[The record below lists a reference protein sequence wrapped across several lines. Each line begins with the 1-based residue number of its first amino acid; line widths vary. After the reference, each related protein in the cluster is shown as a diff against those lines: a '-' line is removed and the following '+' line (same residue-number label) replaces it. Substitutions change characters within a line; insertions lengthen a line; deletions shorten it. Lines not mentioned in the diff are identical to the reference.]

1 MEMDLATLT
10 ALEELRL
17 LKARYFRYLDTKDW
31 AAWAEVFAE
40 DASLYVEHAPPVPGV
55 ETPNTPTRTG
65 RQTIV
70 DSVSTLLADAV
81 TVHHGHMGELELT
94 SPTTA
99 RGVWAMEDI
108 VETPDRW
115 WHGHGHYTETYAL
128 EGGRWRIKTLRLT
141 RLRSRRGEGAYT

>member
-1 MEMDLATLT
+1 MATDLATLA
-10 ALEELRL
+10 ALEELRT
-17 LKARYFRYLDTKDW
+17 LKARYFRCLDTKDW
-31 AAWAEVFAE
+31 ANWGEVFAE
-40 DASLYVEHAPPVPGV
+40 DATLDVQHEAAKPGV
-55 ETPNTPTRTG
+55 ETPNTPTRVG
-65 RQTIV
+65 RKTIV
-70 DSVSTLLADAV
+70 DSVSTLLKDAV
-81 TVHHGHMGELELT
+81 TVHHGHMPELELT

-99 RGVWAMEDI
+99 KGVWAMEDI